1 MSIDR
6 VQDLEQ
12 QLAHL
17 RWKRMQNERH
27 IRTSLEVTKSLQ
39 QRDKLMHVG
48 IDSGTEKSMWLASV
62 VKDELQRPL
71 VISDE
76 EIHKIQTDEAR
87 VKKMLGKYAQVKL
100 NTVKRLNEELK
111 EKEKI
116 VTTTTALRENKQKQL
131 SMAKIEQEIKKVMR
145 GVDKRRDIVPV
156 RQIPPKLFD

>member
-1 MSIDR
+1 
-6 VQDLEQ
+6 
-12 QLAHL
+12 
-17 RWKRMQNERH
+17 
-27 IRTSLEVTKSLQ
+27 
-39 QRDKLMHVG
+39 MHVSVDTG
-48 IDSGTEKSMWLASV
+48 AEKSMWLASV
-62 VKDELQRPL
+62 VRDELQRPL

-116 VTTTTALRENKQKQL
+116 VTTSTALRENKQKQL
-131 SMAKIEQEIKKVMR
+131 SMAKIEQEIKKVMH
-145 GVDKRRDIVPV
+145 GVEKRRDIVPV